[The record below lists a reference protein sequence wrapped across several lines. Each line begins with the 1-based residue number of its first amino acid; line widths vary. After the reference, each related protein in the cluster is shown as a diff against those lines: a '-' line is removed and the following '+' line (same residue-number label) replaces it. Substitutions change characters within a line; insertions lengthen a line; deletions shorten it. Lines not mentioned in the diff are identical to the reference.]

1 MPRPT
6 GRHLRAMSN
15 GTARHQVNHSQAERS
30 RQAREHSRPWLTHRS
45 RSRSAA
51 ERMALRRSPRGQMPC
66 TN

>member
-1 MPRPT
+1 
-6 GRHLRAMSN
+6 MSN